1 MLAAS
6 TGWSDLTL
14 GQCIFWVYLL
24 IGFTVVIATLQYLR
38 PRYRRWQGDSVH
50 WEPRGEGTGD
60 VYWLLL
66 LLGLHPITILIAVA
80 LWPLWLVVVLLLHF
94 LR

>member
-6 TGWSDLTL
+6 WSWSDLSI
-14 GQCIFWVYLL
+14 GQCVFWAYLL
-24 IGFTVVIATLQYLR
+24 IGFTVVIATMRYLR
-38 PRYRRWQGDSVH
+38 PRYRRWEGDSVD

-66 LLGLHPITILIAVA
+66 LLGLQPITILIAIA
-80 LWPLWLVVVLLLHF
+80 LWPIWLAVVLLLHF
-94 LR
+94 FR

>member
-1 MLAAS
+1 MLTAS
-6 TGWSDLTL
+6 SHWSDFSS
-14 GQCIFWVYLL
+14 GQRIFFVYLM
-24 IGFTVVIATLQYLR
+24 IGFAVVIATRQYLR
-38 PRYRRWQGDSVH
+38 PRLHRGPGNSVD

-80 LWPLWLVVVLLLHF
+80 LWPLWLVLVLLLHF
-94 LR
+94 FR